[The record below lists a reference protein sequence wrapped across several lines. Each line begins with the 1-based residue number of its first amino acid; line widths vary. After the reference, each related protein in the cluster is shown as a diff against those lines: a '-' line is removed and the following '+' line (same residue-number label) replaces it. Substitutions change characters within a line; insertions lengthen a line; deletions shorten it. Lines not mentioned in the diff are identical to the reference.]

1 MSRIVALAFAVTL
14 LAGCNANLGLQ
25 IGHTGRSATQPSV
38 GPGGS
43 FSSGGVNALFSE
55 GVNLGALLGLAGL
68 GWLFNDAK
76 TGEERRAPLLDRDR
90 QVNDQDCTRPPQG
103 TGNLRCN

>member
-1 MSRIVALAFAVTL
+1 MKLLLLAAAVALL
-14 LAGCNANLGLQ
+14 CGCNANLGLQ

-43 FSSGGVNALFSE
+43 LSSGGVNAFFGES
-55 GVNLGALLGLAGL
+55 VNLGTLLGLAAGL
-68 GWLFNDAK
+68 GWLFNDPIID
-76 TGEERRAPLLDRDR
+76 EQRLAPALDRDR
-90 QVNDQDCTRPPQG
+90 NVNEQDCTKPLQG